1 MSVTV
6 LGAAV
11 AASVVASLAVDD
23 LGDLSLEQL
32 TQIQVVTPSK
42 RFEPLFNIPA
52 SIHVITASDIRRAGV
67 RSIPE
72 ALRLAPGVEVARDGH
87 DSWSISIRGFNNDLS
102 NKLLVLIDGRA
113 VYSPLYAGV
122 FWDVQNVMIEDIDRI
137 EVVNGPGGTM
147 WGANAVN
154 GVINIIT
161 RSSTETTGGLAMLSG
176 DDPWN
181 VAALRYGAQLGE
193 NAASRIYVRYFE
205 RDARE
210 HGQAGFRLDANG
222 DTSRHTFQ
230 GDIYRGSTQGVFRDD
245 EFALGEIPGEAPGAI
260 ELGGHN
266 LLYRWT
272 LDRGDGANLRVRAFY
287 DHTRRDIPGTF
298 EERRNTFDLD
308 LQGAE
313 VPRGRH
319 LIQWGAG
326 ARLSRDDIE
335 NTSFAA
341 FDPMSRSSLTLNVYA
356 QDTITLAPESLFL
369 TVGTKLEHNDYTGFE
384 WQPQARLAWH
394 QGPDSMAWFAVSKSV
409 RVPARL
415 ETDLTLT
422 APVPVPDA
430 PFPFYVQ
437 VQGDRRI
444 AGEDL
449 IAYEAGYRFR
459 VGANWTL
466 DASLFHH
473 DYDNLIVTAATDPIV
488 VTDQPLSPYL
498 IIPATL
504 ANGMEGSGNGGTLAA
519 NWSPTPTWRVQFHFT
534 HIDLDLQNRPGFD
547 TGGPDVAGNS
557 PRNQYALRVFAD
569 VGRSLSLYAGWRHV
583 DALPDAG
590 SPGYDTGDLSIRWT
604 PVDRFEL
611 GLTASNLGGDHIEF
625 GGYELE
631 PTVTGTLIWRF

>member
-1 MSVTV
+1 MSFTI

-11 AASVVASLAVDD
+11 AASVAASMAVDD

-42 RFEPLFNIPA
+42 RFEPLFDA
-52 SIHVITASDIRRAGV
+52 ASSIHVITASDIRRSGA

-72 ALRLAPGVEVARDGH
+72 ALRLAPGVEVARDGR

-122 FWDVQNVMIEDIDRI
+122 FWDVQHVMLEDIDRI
-137 EVVNGPGGTM
+137 EVINGPGGTM

-161 RSSTETTGGLAMLSG
+161 RSATDTTGGLASLTG

-181 VAALRYGAQLGE
+181 VAALRYGARIGDD
-193 NAASRIYVRYFE
+193 AASRIHLRYLE
-205 RDARE
+205 RDGHE
-210 HGQAGFRLDANG
+210 HGHGGFRIDATG

-230 GDIYRGSTQGVFRDD
+230 GDIYRGSTDGVFRDD
-245 EFALGEIPGEAPGAI
+245 EFALGEVPGESPGSI
-260 ELGGHN
+260 EVGGHN

-287 DHTRRDIPGTF
+287 DHTRREIPGTF

-308 LQGAE
+308 FQGALA
-313 VPRGRH
+313 PRGRH
-319 LIQWGAG
+319 LLQWGAG
-326 ARLSRDDIE
+326 ARLTRDDIE
-335 NTSFAA
+335 NTSFAM
-341 FDPMSRSSLTLNVYA
+341 FDPASRSALTVNVYG
-356 QDTITLAPESLFL
+356 QDTITLVPESVLL
-369 TVGTKLEHNDYTGFE
+369 TIGTKLEHNDYTGIE
-384 WQPQARLAWH
+384 WQPQARVAWH
-394 QGPDSMAWFAVSKSV
+394 HGANSMAWFAVSQSV

-422 APVPVPDA
+422 APVMVPGA

-437 VQGDRRI
+437 VTGDRDVS
-444 AGEDL
+444 AEDL

-459 VGANWTL
+459 AGANWTL
-466 DASLFHH
+466 DASVFRHE
-473 DYDNLIVTAATDPIV
+473 YDNLIVTAAGAPILV
-488 VTDQPLSPYL
+488 VDQPLSPFM

-504 ANGMEGSGNGGTLAA
+504 ANGMQGSGQGGTVAA
-519 NWSPTPTWRVQFHFT
+519 NWSPSPAWRVQLHYS
-534 HIDLDLQNRPGFD
+534 HLDLDLENRPGFA
-547 TGGPDVAGNS
+547 TEGPTVAGNS

-569 VGRSLSLYAGWRHV
+569 VGHDVSLYAGWRHV
-583 DALPDAG
+583 DALPNAG
-590 SPGYDTGDLSIRWT
+590 SPGYDAGDLSVRWM
-604 PVDRFEL
+604 PSDRFEL
-611 GLTASNLGGDHIEF
+611 GVTAHNLGGDHVEF
-625 GGYELE
+625 GGYEVE
-631 PTVTGTLIWRF
+631 PAVTGTIVWRF